1 MKGRL
6 LKEILLIVPLNK
18 CNPKRSQFVLSLKAV
33 EIHTNLFAHWNWN
46 TGVPCKV
53 RYGPPLKYYRVCA
66 QVLICHRPSA
76 VWGCSVFYSAT
87 NNLFC
92 PARRTH
98 WQMFLPLGIYLLGVM
113 DVKGPQMSGAIT
125 TRAAAKVARLSRNG
139 TGHNWN
145 RWFWRVLCG
154 QAISHSGD

>member
-18 CNPKRSQFVLSLKAV
+18 CNPKRSQFVLSLKEV

-53 RYGPPLKYYRVCA
+53 RHGPPLKYYRVCA

-92 PARRTH
+92 PARRTR
-98 WQMFLPLGIYLLGVM
+98 WQMFLPLGIYLLGCNGC
-113 DVKGPQMSGAIT
+113 KGSANVGGNNNTGGGQSSQAEQKRHQSQLESVVLKGAVWSGHKSNI
-125 TRAAAKVARLSRNG
+125 
-139 TGHNWN
+139 
-145 RWFWRVLCG
+145 
-154 QAISHSGD
+154 